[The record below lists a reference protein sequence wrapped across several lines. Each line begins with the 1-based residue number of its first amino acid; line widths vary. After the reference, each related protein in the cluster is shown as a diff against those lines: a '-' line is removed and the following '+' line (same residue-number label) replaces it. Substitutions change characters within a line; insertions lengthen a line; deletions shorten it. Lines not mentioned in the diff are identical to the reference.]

1 MASVTDLLK
10 ARTSIRAFTGEP
22 IGREEVSAILDAA
35 RWSPSGGN
43 LQPWKVFA
51 VAGEAKEEVSA
62 LAQQALA
69 ANPFGEAGEH
79 PIYPQPLGEPFRSRR
94 FQVGE
99 DMYALLQIPREDKM
113 ARLQHLARNYAFF
126 DAPVGLFFAIDRQ
139 MGHGQWAHL
148 GMFMHSVA
156 LVAQERGLSTC
167 MQEAWAMVRQSLHA
181 HFALPAQELI
191 YCGMALGHADI
202 DAPVNRLRS
211 ARAEVSAFAELRGFG

>member
-1 MASVTDLLK
+1 MPTVTELLQ
-10 ARTSIRAFTGEP
+10 ARTSIRAFTDEPVGE
-22 IGREEVSAILDAA
+22 EEVRQVLEAA

-43 LQPWKVFA
+43 LQPWKVIV
-51 VAGEAKEEVSA
+51 VAGEAKDEVSA
-62 LAQQALA
+62 LAQQTLA

-79 PIYPQPLGEPFRSRR
+79 AIYPQPLGEPFRTRR

-99 DMYALLQIPREDKM
+99 EMYALLGIPREDKV

-126 DAPVGLFFAIDRQ
+126 DAPVGLFFVIDRQ

-148 GMFMHSVA
+148 GMFMQSVA

-167 MQEAWAMVRQSLHA
+167 MQESWAMVRESLHA
-181 HFALPAQELI
+181 HFGLPAEDLL
-191 YCGMALGHADI
+191 YCGMALGYADE

-211 ARAEVSAFAELRGFG
+211 ARAEVAEFAELRGF